1 MRREWQNQWNAE
13 EPIAISS
20 RVRYFLTILLFLSD
34 FFPAF
39 LSAQPFDLSRS
50 RHSVVRVIGDRGNS
64 IGSGS
69 IIKVEGEE
77 GYVLTAYHVIQKDVE
92 NEVPHVRVE
101 LFTEEKLEAKIS
113 RRRIDT
119 LNDIAVLTLQKL
131 PSPPPPEIPWGA
143 SMALKETQRVYA
155 LGHPR
160 GGPDWAITEGTVS
173 RLEGG
178 KIYFSGTAVSPGNS
192 GGPLLNEQ
200 GALVGMNLR
209 LGEGLGNALMGEVIR
224 LIIQGWVKGLP
235 EPGPAEAREDGTAP
249 STGRGQPMLVSEAQ
263 EDAMS
268 VEAYRQMLRKGPV
281 TRDPR
286 AIEPVRRVAKRLEI
300 ATDPVDFR
308 WEVNVIKNDKIT
320 NVFALPGGKIVV
332 YTGIFPIAQTEAGL
346 AIILGHELGHVIA
359 RHGAERMSPG
369 LLAQLGGTALDA
381 AVQSS
386 PQANMIMAAYGLGA
400 QVGVLLPYSQPHE
413 SEADRIG
420 LGLVAKAGYDPRAAI
435 NVWKRMARLPGGRA
449 AEFLDTHPNPETRIV
464 DIERLLPQAMA
475 QFRSHPDA
483 GETPLPPLQQISG
496 AR

>member
-1 MRREWQNQWNAE
+1 MSREWQNQRKAD
-13 EPIAISS
+13 EPVAVSS
-20 RVRYFLTILLFLSD
+20 RVRYFLTILLLLSHL
-34 FFPAF
+34 FPAI

-50 RHSVVRVIGDRGNS
+50 RRSVVRVIGDRGNS

-69 IIKVEGEE
+69 IIKVEGKE
-77 GYVLTAYHVIQKDVE
+77 GYVLTAYHVIERDVE
-92 NEVPHVRVE
+92 NEVSQVQVE
-101 LFTEEKLEAKIS
+101 LFTEERLEAHIS
-113 RRRIDT
+113 RRRVDT
-119 LNDIAVLTLQKL
+119 TNDIAVLTVRNL
-131 PSPPPPEIPWGA
+131 PSPPPPEIPWG
-143 SMALKETQRVYA
+143 SSVALRETQRVYA

-173 RLEGG
+173 SLEGG

-224 LIIQGWVKGLP
+224 VIIQKWVKGLP
-235 EPGPAEAREDGTAP
+235 EPGPAEAREGGTAP
-249 STGRGQPMLVSEAQ
+249 STGRGQPLLVSEAQ
-263 EDAMS
+263 EEAMS
-268 VEAYRQMLRKGPV
+268 VEAYRQMLRKEPV

-286 AIEPVRRVAKRLEI
+286 ATEPVQRVVRRLEM

-308 WEVNVIKNDKIT
+308 WEVNVIKNDKIA
-320 NVFALPGGKIVV
+320 NAFALPGGKIVV
-332 YTGIFPIAQTEAGL
+332 YTGLFPSAQTEAGL
-346 AIILGHELGHVIA
+346 AIILGHELGHVMA
-359 RHGAERMSPG
+359 RHGAERMSQR
-369 LLAQLGGTALDA
+369 LLAQLGGTALAA

-400 QVGVLLPYSQPHE
+400 QVGVPLPYSQQHE

-420 LGLVAKAGYDPRAAI
+420 LVLAAKAGYNPRVAI
-435 NVWKRMARLPGGRA
+435 DVWKRMARLPGGRP
-449 AEFLDTHPNPETRIV
+449 AEFLATHPNPETRIV
-464 DIERLLPQAMA
+464 DIQGLLPQAMA